1 MKILLTGRNGQVGFE
16 LQRTLSAIAE
26 VVATDRSTLDLAD
39 PDEIRAVLR
48 QVEPDLIVNAAAYTA
63 VDKAESEAELA
74 MRINGVAP
82 RTLAEEAKRRGIL
95 LIHFSTDYVFDG
107 TKSAPYVE
115 DDPAEP
121 LNVYGRTKLAG
132 EEAIRRSAC
141 RHLILRTSWV
151 YSPARDNFMSKVL
164 RLARDGKDLRIVND
178 QFGAPTSAAAI
189 ASATAE
195 AITKAV
201 TDPML
206 GGVYHLTAAG
216 TTTWYGFAQA
226 LLQKTGFQ
234 ASLQEITSEELAGR
248 ARRPAYSVLDNRKIS
263 RCFGLHMRKWDV
275 ELDDVLSRMPV

>member
-1 MKILLTGRNGQVGFE
+1 VKILLTGRNGQVGFE

-121 LNVYGRTKLAG
+121 LNVYGCTKLAG

-141 RHLILRTSWV
+141 PHLILRTSWV

-201 TDPML
+201 TDPTL
-206 GGVYHLTAAG
+206 RGIYHLTAAG
-216 TTTWYGFAQA
+216 TTTWYGFAQT
-226 LLQKTGFQ
+226 LLQRTGLQ
-234 ASLQEITSEELAGR
+234 ASLQEITSEELAAP
-248 ARRPAYSVLDNRKIS
+248 ARRPAYCVLDNRKMS
-263 RCFGLHMRKWDV
+263 RSFGIRLRKWDV
-275 ELDDVLSRMPV
+275 ELDDVLSRMQV